1 VASLKKLS
9 ARLLPH
15 KKTSLRKDG
24 TQDCFSRPQDKPFQ
38 MTGRA
43 WTYHVVVDFA
53 VLLVFGLCFAAASWV
68 EVGLKL
74 SCSWVEI
81 GLKWIALQFV
91 ATAECH

>member
-1 VASLKKLS
+1 VAPLRSPF

-53 VLLVFGLCFAAASWV
+53 VLLVLGCVSLLLL
-68 EVGLKL
+68 GLKL
-74 SCSWVEI
+74 
-81 GLKWIALQFV
+81 G
-91 ATAECH
+91 